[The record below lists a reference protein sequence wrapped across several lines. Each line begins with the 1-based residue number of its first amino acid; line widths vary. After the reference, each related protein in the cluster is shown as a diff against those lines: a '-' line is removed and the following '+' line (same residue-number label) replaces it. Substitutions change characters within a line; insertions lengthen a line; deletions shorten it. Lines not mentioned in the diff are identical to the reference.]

1 MWEKDHRICKGVTD
15 LLFFAGGSLIYGI
28 SVNMFTAPNQIA
40 PGGITGLSTLLN
52 HLFGTPI
59 GTVSFLMNLPLF
71 FWALMSV
78 GYKLLLKTFVAT
90 FMTSAAIDLMGL
102 VIAPYRGDLL
112 LASLFGGVLEGLG
125 LSLVFIRGGTTGGS
139 DLIARL
145 LGRYV
150 PHLSM
155 AKLMMCLDVMVV
167 TASAIVYQSIE
178 SAMYAVVVLFVS
190 SRVIDALLYG
200 TDVGTGKV
208 FYIISEKNREIAD
221 QILKEMDRGVTFLE
235 GRGGFTGNSCELL
248 LCAVRR
254 FEVSRVKSIIH
265 HWDPKAFWI
274 IGEAGEI
281 TGEGFRQLGPDDAT
295 LQSLLHRLKRRTERG
310 TTE

>member
-1 MWEKDHRICKGVTD
+1 MLEKDHRLRKGMTD

-40 PGGITGLSTLLN
+40 PGGVTGLSTLFN

-71 FWALMSV
+71 FWALLSV
-78 GYKLLLKTFVAT
+78 GYKLLCKTFVAT

-102 VIAPYRGDLL
+102 VIQPYRGDLL

-145 LGRYV
+145 LGQYI

-155 AKLMMCLDVMVV
+155 AKLMLCLDVMVV
-167 TASAIVYQSIE
+167 TTAAIVYQSIE

-190 SRVIDALLYG
+190 SRVIDAMLYG
-200 TDVGTGKV
+200 TDIGTGKV
-208 FYIISEKNREIAD
+208 FYIISEKSQQIAA
-221 QILKEMDRGVTFLE
+221 QILREMDRGVTFLE
-235 GRGGFTGNSCELL
+235 GRGGFTGRPSQVL

-274 IGEAGEI
+274 IGDAGEI
-281 TGEGFRQLGPDDAT
+281 TGEGFRQLGPEDAT
-295 LQSLLHRLKRRTERG
+295 LQSLLGRMKRRKKRG
-310 TTE
+310 NG

>member
-1 MWEKDHRICKGVTD
+1 MLEKDHRLRKGMTD

-40 PGGITGLSTLLN
+40 PGGVTGLSTLFN

-71 FWALMSV
+71 FWALLSV
-78 GYKLLLKTFVAT
+78 GYKLLCKTFVAT

-102 VIAPYRGDLL
+102 VIQPYRGDLL

-145 LGRYV
+145 LGQYI

-155 AKLMMCLDVMVV
+155 AKLMLCLDVMVV
-167 TASAIVYQSIE
+167 TTAAIVYQSIE
-178 SAMYAVVVLFVS
+178 SAMYAMVVLFVS
-190 SRVIDALLYG
+190 SRVIDAMLYG
-200 TDVGTGKV
+200 TDIGTGKV
-208 FYIISEKNREIAD
+208 FYIISEKSQQIAA
-221 QILKEMDRGVTFLE
+221 QILQEMDRGVTFLE
-235 GRGGFTGNSCELL
+235 GRGGFTGRPSQVL

-274 IGEAGEI
+274 IGDAGEI
-281 TGEGFRQLGPDDAT
+281 TGEGFRQLGPEDAT
-295 LQSLLHRLKRRTERG
+295 LQSLLGRMKRRKKRG
-310 TTE
+310 NG

>member
-1 MWEKDHRICKGVTD
+1 
-15 LLFFAGGSLIYGI
+15 
-28 SVNMFTAPNQIA
+28 
-40 PGGITGLSTLLN
+40 
-52 HLFGTPI
+52 
-59 GTVSFLMNLPLF
+59 MNLPLF
-71 FWALMSV
+71 FWALLSV
-78 GYKLLLKTFVAT
+78 GYKLLCKTFVAT

-102 VIAPYRGDLL
+102 VIQPYRGDLL

-145 LGRYV
+145 LGQYI

-155 AKLMMCLDVMVV
+155 AKLMLCLDVMVV
-167 TASAIVYQSIE
+167 TTAAIVYQSIE

-190 SRVIDALLYG
+190 SRVIDAMLYG
-200 TDVGTGKV
+200 TDIGTGKV
-208 FYIISEKNREIAD
+208 FYIISEKSQQIAA
-221 QILKEMDRGVTFLE
+221 QILQEMDRGVTFLE
-235 GRGGFTGNSCELL
+235 GRGGFTGRPSQVL

-274 IGEAGEI
+274 IGDAGEI
-281 TGEGFRQLGPDDAT
+281 TGEGFRQLGPEDAT
-295 LQSLLHRLKRRTERG
+295 LQSLLGRMKRHKKRG
-310 TTE
+310 NG

>member
-1 MWEKDHRICKGVTD
+1 MLEKDHRLRKGMTD

-40 PGGITGLSTLLN
+40 PGGVTGLSTLFN

-71 FWALMSV
+71 FWALLSV
-78 GYKLLLKTFVAT
+78 GYKLLCKTFVAT

-102 VIAPYRGDLL
+102 VIQPYRGDLL

-145 LGRYV
+145 LGQYI

-155 AKLMMCLDVMVV
+155 AKLMLCLDVMVV
-167 TASAIVYQSIE
+167 TTAAIVYQSIE

-190 SRVIDALLYG
+190 SRVIDAMLYG
-200 TDVGTGKV
+200 TDIGTGKV
-208 FYIISEKNREIAD
+208 FYIISEKSQQIAA
-221 QILKEMDRGVTFLE
+221 QILQEMDRGVTFLE
-235 GRGGFTGNSCELL
+235 GRGGFTGRPSQVL

-274 IGEAGEI
+274 IGDAGEI
-281 TGEGFRQLGPDDAT
+281 TGEGFRQLGPEDAT
-295 LQSLLHRLKRRTERG
+295 LQSLLGRMKRRKKRG
-310 TTE
+310 NG

>member
-1 MWEKDHRICKGVTD
+1 MLEKDHRLRKGMTD

-40 PGGITGLSTLLN
+40 PGGVTGLSTLFN

-71 FWALMSV
+71 FWALLSV
-78 GYKLLLKTFVAT
+78 GYKLLCKTFVAT

-102 VIAPYRGDLL
+102 VIQPYRGDLL

-145 LGRYV
+145 LGQYI

-155 AKLMMCLDVMVV
+155 AKLMLCLDVMVV
-167 TASAIVYQSIE
+167 TTAAIVYQSIE

-190 SRVIDALLYG
+190 SRVIDAMLYG
-200 TDVGTGKV
+200 TDIGTGKV
-208 FYIISEKNREIAD
+208 FYIISEKSQQIAA
-221 QILKEMDRGVTFLE
+221 QILQEMDRGVTFLE
-235 GRGGFTGNSCELL
+235 GRGGFTGRPSQVL

-274 IGEAGEI
+274 IGDAGEI
-281 TGEGFRQLGPDDAT
+281 TGEGFRQLGPEDAT
-295 LQSLLHRLKRRTERG
+295 LQSLLGRMKRHKKRG
-310 TTE
+310 NG